1 VLVVVRISTLGALMI
16 SAGVNLLVGAFL
28 LALLIPRLPVPVLSG
43 IVVAG
48 FILLMLGNV
57 VTVTSSLRPKTL
69 RRCTICR
76 LDITGRAF
84 PIWKNPHYE
93 SVHHDYS
100 LWLKH
105 WIQTLILVAGP
116 SVAILVSSEYFWLKY
131 GGVYSYLAGLT
142 ALSWI
147 TFAFSWTFHY
157 WRKIRGFRR
166 GWKDNHQV

>member
-1 VLVVVRISTLGALMI
+1 MI
-16 SAGVNLLVGAFL
+16 IVGVNLLVATFL
-28 LALLIPRLPVPVLSG
+28 LALLIPRLPMPVLSV
-43 IVVAG
+43 IVVGG
-48 FILLMLGNV
+48 FILLMLGNGV
-57 VTVTSSLRPKTL
+57 SVISSLRKKSL

-100 LWLKH
+100 LWLKR
-105 WIQTLILVAGP
+105 WIQSFILIAVP
-116 SVAILVSSEYFWLKY
+116 SVAILVSSEYLWLKY

-147 TFAFSWTFHY
+147 IFAFS
-157 WRKIRGFRR
+157 
-166 GWKDNHQV
+166 